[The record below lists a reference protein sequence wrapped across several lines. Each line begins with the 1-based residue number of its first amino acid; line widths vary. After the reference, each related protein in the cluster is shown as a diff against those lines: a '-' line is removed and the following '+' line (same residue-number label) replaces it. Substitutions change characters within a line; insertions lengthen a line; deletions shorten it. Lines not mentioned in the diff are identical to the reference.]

1 MPTTLTTTEDSHL
14 QQEPDALDAQ
24 LGIEKLDD
32 MVEEDF
38 WDGFVVG
45 ASLGGAAA
53 SGAIAIGIAT

>member
-1 MPTTLTTTEDSHL
+1 MHALATEPDAL
-14 QQEPDALDAQ
+14 REPDALDED
-24 LGIEKLDD
+24 LGIELLDD

-53 SGAIAIGIAT
+53 TGAIAIGIAT

>member
-1 MPTTLTTTEDSHL
+1 MSTTTMSTTFDL
-14 QQEPDALDAQ
+14 IEPDLTDAD
-24 LGIEKLDD
+24 LGIEALDE

-53 SGAIAIGIAT
+53 TGAIAIGLAT

>member
-1 MPTTLTTTEDSHL
+1 MTTDMHTTDRQSL
-14 QQEPDALDAQ
+14 VAADALDDE
-24 LGIEKLDD
+24 LGIELLDD

-53 SGAIAIGIAT
+53 TGAIAIGIAT

>member
-1 MPTTLTTTEDSHL
+1 MTAMTFDTPL
-14 QQEPDALDAQ
+14 EPEALDHD
-24 LGIEKLDD
+24 LGIEVLDD

-53 SGAIAIGIAT
+53 TGAIAIALAT